1 MKNLNT
7 IKFVKTLETGKC
19 LSPLG
24 LTQRELERELVL
36 EVRKD
41 IRKIYYSY
49 RFDYIKEMLLFS
61 NVDDLIEISADVA
74 DLVLNELYFSRD
86 EKETLLFAHLHNEVR
101 DLFLALYRARKLF

>member
-1 MKNLNT
+1 MKNLNI

-24 LTQRELERELVL
+24 LTQRELERLLVL

-41 IRKIYYSY
+41 IRRIYCDYA
-49 RFDYIKEMLLFS
+49 FDYIKEMLLFS
-61 NVDDLIEISADVA
+61 NIEDLIEISSDVA
-74 DLVLNELYFSRD
+74 DLVLNELFFSED
-86 EKETLLFAHLHNEVR
+86 EQETLLFAHLHDRVI